1 MFFHLQRRDARP
13 NTSQADRQLQ
23 IFVVLVSAA
32 QPPAKISVITNI
44 IVIVIVIVIVIAQ
57 PPAKISVKTN
67 IIVMSSR
74 VFQVLQHLVQKS
86 WEGFSL
92 DTAFN
97 SAFTLI

>member
-32 QPPAKISVITNI
+32 QPPAKTTV
-44 IVIVIVIVIVIAQ
+44 
-57 PPAKISVKTN
+57 N

-74 VFQVLQHLVQKS
+74 VLQVLQHLVQKS

>member
-44 IVIVIVIVIVIAQ
+44 IV
-57 PPAKISVKTN
+57 
-67 IIVMSSR
+67 MSSR
-74 VFQVLQHLVQKS
+74 VLQVLQHLVQKS

-97 SAFTLI
+97 SAFTLMIEKGLS

>member
-1 MFFHLQRRDARP
+1 MLFHLQRRDARP

-44 IVIVIVIVIVIAQ
+44 IVIVIVIAQ

-74 VFQVLQHLVQKS
+74 VLQVLQHLVQKS

>member
-13 NTSQADRQLQ
+13 NTPQADRQLQ

-44 IVIVIVIVIVIAQ
+44 IVIVIVIVIAQ

-74 VFQVLQHLVQKS
+74 VLQVLQHLVQKS

>member
-1 MFFHLQRRDARP
+1 MLFHLQRRDARP
-13 NTSQADRQLQ
+13 NTPQADRQLQ

-44 IVIVIVIVIVIAQ
+44 IVIVIVIAQ

-74 VFQVLQHLVQKS
+74 VLQVLQHLVQKS

>member
-1 MFFHLQRRDARP
+1 MEMLFHLQRRDARP

-32 QPPAKISVITNI
+32 QPPAKITVI
-44 IVIVIVIVIVIAQ
+44 
-57 PPAKISVKTN
+57 TN

-74 VFQVLQHLVQKS
+74 VLQVLQHLVQKS

-97 SAFTLI
+97 SAFTLMIEKGLS

>member
-1 MFFHLQRRDARP
+1 MLFHLQRRDARP
-13 NTSQADRQLQ
+13 NTPQADRQLQ

-44 IVIVIVIVIVIAQ
+44 IV
-57 PPAKISVKTN
+57 
-67 IIVMSSR
+67 MSSR
-74 VFQVLQHLVQKS
+74 VLQVLQHLVQKS

>member
-1 MFFHLQRRDARP
+1 MLFHLQRRDARP
-13 NTSQADRQLQ
+13 NTPQADRQLQ

-32 QPPAKISVITNI
+32 QPPAKISV
-44 IVIVIVIVIVIAQ
+44 
-57 PPAKISVKTN
+57 KTN

-74 VFQVLQHLVQKS
+74 VLQVLQHLVQKS

-97 SAFTLI
+97 SAFTLMIEKGLS